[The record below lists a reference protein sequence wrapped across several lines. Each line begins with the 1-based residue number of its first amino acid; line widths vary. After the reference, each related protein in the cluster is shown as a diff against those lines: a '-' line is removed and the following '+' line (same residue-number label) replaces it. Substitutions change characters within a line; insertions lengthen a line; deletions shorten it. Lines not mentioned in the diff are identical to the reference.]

1 MASEI
6 QDLGER
12 MYRVGCLQGKLE
24 IFNARLK
31 AMGYKLKQMEKDR
44 DDIRQELEDTLGAF
58 KNRTI
63 QEVLDSE
70 NPGYLLWLVDATD
83 IDLSSDILDEAD
95 GLASDNPVDWWN
107 VK

>member
-1 MASEI
+1 MSLSKWRKIETI
-6 QDLGER
+6 S
-12 MYRVGCLQGKLE
+12 
-24 IFNARLK
+24 
-31 AMGYKLKQMEKDR
+31 DR
-44 DDIRQELEDTLGAF
+44 NWKIPFGAF

>member
-1 MASEI
+1 MSLSKWRKIETI
-6 QDLGER
+6 SDR
-12 MYRVGCLQGKLE
+12 NWKLP
-24 IFNARLK
+24 F
-31 AMGYKLKQMEKDR
+31 
-44 DDIRQELEDTLGAF
+44 GAF

-70 NPGYLLWLVDATD
+70 NPGYILWLNENTELDFHHT
-83 IDLSSDILDEAD
+83 ILDEAD